1 MMIDATK
8 LGGNLWQDCKPAKED
23 IAFQTKLFTILFGL
37 VSYRNVQ
44 LFIGCVGHIH
54 VSKKKFFEHYSTAG
68 QKKIGRKTQK
78 SLFWPYSWY
87 GKAKKKFKK
96 GRY

>member
-1 MMIDATK
+1 MMMDATK

-23 IAFQTKLFTILFGL
+23 IALQTKQFTILFGL
-37 VSYRNVQ
+37 FSYRNVQ

-54 VSKKKFFEHYSTAG
+54 VSTKSFLNTIPQLGKNYFW
-68 QKKIGRKTQK
+68 RKTQK
-78 SLFWPYSWY
+78 SFFWQYRWY